1 MYYGHEHCECCH
13 AHKNPTNST
22 SGTIRFST
30 DVLEIFLRKIH
41 EGFDTSTGVEPTAWR
56 EALRI
61 INEGTVE
68 GLMLSKATT
77 HSEQLLSK
85 LKHSNEVFAAFKV
98 HHMGELMAAKL
109 DDGRGGIKDFHQWKK
124 DVATIASHH
133 VGHWLRT
140 EYDTAVIRAHNAA
153 DWEEFERDQD
163 IMPNL
168 RWMPTTSPNPDG
180 VHQAFW
186 ERKLTLPV
194 NHPFW
199 KKHYPGNRWNCKC
212 MLEQTD
218 DPVSEILPDGIEQT
232 DKPQRGLDSNPRNGE
247 TFSDS
252 HPYFPKSCG
261 QCPFAKKGIKNT
273 LTRIFRNEGKNCMA
287 CEAIDQ
293 VILGDLEKNRLL
305 EMLQNSRGDKVA
317 EREVLQQILRHED
330 VRYGNYETQK
340 EYGKRF
346 QISALAHGDDMEDNK
361 RVAKAVLES
370 FPDIAVKIRPHILA
384 PYKKNPELLIN
395 NKLADNKRIESFD
408 GISSSFNK
416 AYKQGCEV
424 VVIDLDANLRYLNKY
439 KIERGLQNRHDFA
452 NGVIEE
458 CYVILN
464 GRAVLI
470 RPEDKGNI
478 SEILKKLEP

>member
-22 SGTIRFST
+22 SGTIRFSA
-30 DVLEIFLRKIH
+30 DVLETFLRKIH
-41 EGFDTSTGVEPTAWR
+41 EGFDTSTNVEPTAWR

-68 GLMLSKATT
+68 GLMQSKAKS

-98 HHMGELMAAKL
+98 HQMGELMAAKL
-109 DDGRGGIKDFHQWKK
+109 DDGKGGIKDFHQWKK
-124 DVATIASHH
+124 DVASIASHH

-140 EYDTAVIRAHNAA
+140 EYDTAVIRAHTAA
-153 DWEEFERDQD
+153 DWVEFERDQD

-180 VHQAFW
+180 GHQMFW

-218 DPVSEILPDGIEQT
+218 APISEDLPDGIEQT

-252 HPYFPKSCG
+252 HPYFPKSCS
-261 QCPFAKKGIKNT
+261 QCPFAQKGIKNA
-273 LTRIFRNEGKNCMA
+273 LTRIFQNRGKKDCVNCHYLLGVINDLKNTADVPPPAVQDYKRYRDGVFVSKYHGKNELEGNERLA
-287 CEAIDQ
+287 EFLQ
-293 VILGDLEKNRLL
+293 KKLGKNIYLLPRLDPTDPKL
-305 EMLQNSRGDKVA
+305 SPLRITLLPEGVFTNKNPDFLIGGKLFDGKSMMDFGANTDKYNPKLQKQGIQNRIK
-317 EREVLQQILRHED
+317 
-330 VRYGNYETQK
+330 
-340 EYGKRF
+340 
-346 QISALAHGDDMEDNK
+346 
-361 RVAKAVLES
+361 KATNQAQNVVLEIPPFIEKKVIS
-370 FPDIAVKIRPHILA
+370 NTINGYLKQTSQERIIIVKHG
-384 PYKKNPELLIN
+384 KKCYI
-395 NKLADNKRIESFD
+395 
-408 GISSSFNK
+408 
-416 AYKQGCEV
+416 YKQ
-424 VVIDLDANLRYLNKY
+424 K
-439 KIERGLQNRHDFA
+439 
-452 NGVIEE
+452 
-458 CYVILN
+458 
-464 GRAVLI
+464 
-470 RPEDKGNI
+470 
-478 SEILKKLEP
+478 

>member
-1 MYYGHEHCECCH
+1 MYYGHEHCECCYP
-13 AHKNPTNST
+13 HKNPTNST

-30 DVLEIFLRKIH
+30 DVLETFLRKIH
-41 EGFDTSTGVEPTAWR
+41 EGFDTSTAVEPTAWR

-68 GLMLSKATT
+68 GLMQSKVTT

-98 HHMGELMAAKL
+98 HQMGELMAAKL
-109 DDGRGGIKDFHQWKK
+109 DDGKGGIKDFHQWKK
-124 DVATIASHH
+124 DVAPIASHH

-218 DPVSEILPDGIEQT
+218 DPVSEDLPDGIEQT

-261 QCPFAKKGIKNT
+261 QCPFAPKGIKNT

-287 CEAIDQ
+287 CQSMDTILEILKENKTVFDRDQKREALIQYIRNEEQ
-293 VILGDLEKNRLL
+293 VFGNYKKFNKNFGKRLL
-305 EMLQNSRGDKVA
+305 KSDNADNND
-317 EREVLQQILRHED
+317 LR
-330 VRYGNYETQK
+330 
-340 EYGKRF
+340 
-346 QISALAHGDDMEDNK
+346 DNA
-361 RVAKAVLES
+361 RVAKAILRS
-370 FPDIAVKIRPHILA
+370 FPKATIKIRPDQKGV
-384 PYKKNPELLIN
+384 YGKKNPELFIN
-395 NKLADNKRIESFD
+395 ERLADNKKVQSFE
-408 GISSSFNK
+408 GISNAFRK
-416 AYKQGCEV
+416 AYEQGCRA
-424 VVIDLDANLRYLNKY
+424 VVIDLDAKVKYLNKF
-439 KIERGLQNRHDFA
+439 KIERKIKGRYDFTEDL
-452 NGVIEE
+452 IDE
-458 CYVILN
+458 CYIIF
-464 GRAVLI
+464 RRKAVLI
-470 RPEDKGNI
+470 RPQDKERI
-478 SEILKKLEP
+478 VEILTRLEP

>member
-1 MYYGHEHCECCH
+1 M
-13 AHKNPTNST
+13 
-22 SGTIRFST
+22 
-30 DVLEIFLRKIH
+30 LEIFLRKIH

-273 LTRIFRNEGKNCMA
+273 LTRIFRNGDKDCMNCKAIDKELQKVQDGVNYIEGKSIEECL
-287 CEAIDQ
+287 Q
-293 VILGDLEKNRLL
+293 ILENSKTTDRGVVRAALTKIIISEEKKWGKMYLVEKTDFGNRLL
-305 EMLQNSRGDKVA
+305 VNTLSDPNDRKNNIE
-317 EREVLQQILRHED
+317 
-330 VRYGNYETQK
+330 
-340 EYGKRF
+340 
-346 QISALAHGDDMEDNK
+346 
-361 RVAKAVLES
+361 VAKVLLKS
-370 FPDIAVKIRPHILA
+370 FPEMVIKIRPDIKGTRPIPMQDLPA
-384 PYKKNPELLIN
+384 VIGPAATSP
-395 NKLADNKRIESFD
+395 SFM
-408 GISSSFNK
+408 
-416 AYKQGCEV
+416 
-424 VVIDLDANLRYLNKY
+424 
-439 KIERGLQNRHDFA
+439 
-452 NGVIEE
+452 
-458 CYVILN
+458 
-464 GRAVLI
+464 
-470 RPEDKGNI
+470 
-478 SEILKKLEP
+478 